1 MPQLEHADRARQRV
15 GLLLQRGVPALGVPT
30 DVGDRHAVAS
40 LAQAAMARFGRIDTW
55 INNAGVSIFGT
66 NEEVPMEDH
75 ERLFQTNFWGVVYG
89 SLEAV
94 RHMKKSGG
102 ALINLG
108 SEVSDRAVPLQGM
121 YSASKH
127 AVKGFTDSLRMELE
141 KERAPLSVTLI
152 KPAAIDTLFTRHA
165 RNHMAQE
172 PALPPPVYAP
182 ELAADAILHAAQHPE
197 RDLFVGAASKLI
209 SMAGSSLPRVLDKY
223 MEMLMFRQQRSS
235 QPSAANRK
243 DALYSAD
250 PSQELRQRLGSA
262 RRVHEDCAYTRLAM
276 RSKKP
281 LALAPLRIKAG
292 APDDVEQCVLTA
304 MPGVKLTHAPQVPA
318 AIPLRPDTCYFTL
331 ENRGVLYEQMLKS
344 QSIAI
349 YVPAGIRELRLEL
362 IAALAVPELGREQ

>member
-1 MPQLEHADRARQRV
+1 MTIRLKPLSEQVILITGATSGIGLTTARAAAAQGASLVLAARDETALRALEREFAE
-15 GLLLQRGVPALGVPT
+15 RGVPALGVPT

-172 PALPPPVYAP
+172 PALSPPVYAP

-281 LALAPLRIKAG
+281 LALALLGGG
-292 APDDVEQCVLTA
+292 ALLAVWQLSRRA
-304 MPGVKLTHAPQVPA
+304 NGGPA
-318 AIPLRPDTCYFTL
+318 AL
-331 ENRGVLYEQMLKS
+331 
-344 QSIAI
+344 
-349 YVPAGIRELRLEL
+349 PATRR
-362 IAALAVPELGREQ
+362 

>member
-1 MPQLEHADRARQRV
+1 MTIRLKPLSEQVILITGATSGIGLTTARAAAAQGASLVLAARDETALRALEREFAE
-15 GLLLQRGVPALGVPT
+15 RGVQALGVPT

-152 KPAAIDTLFTRHA
+152 KPAAIDTLLTKHA

-172 PALPPPVYAP
+172 PALPPPIYAP
-182 ELAADAILHAAQHPE
+182 ELVADAILHAAQHPE

-209 SMAGSSLPRVLDKY
+209 SMAGSSLPRMLDKY
-223 MEMLMFRQQRSS
+223 MEMLMFRQQRSG
-235 QPSAANRK
+235 QPSAVNRK

-281 LALAPLRIKAG
+281 LALALLGGGALLAVWQLSRRTNG
-292 APDDVEQCVLTA
+292 APAAL
-304 MPGVKLTHAPQVPA
+304 PA
-318 AIPLRPDTCYFTL
+318 APR
-331 ENRGVLYEQMLKS
+331 
-344 QSIAI
+344 
-349 YVPAGIRELRLEL
+349 
-362 IAALAVPELGREQ
+362 